1 MSKMTSLLSQFV
13 SQTDFESFEDFQEN
27 FKILVPENFNFAY
40 DVVDAYARD
49 FPEKIAIVWCDDNG
63 GERIFTFK
71 DLKYYSDKTANFFAR
86 HGIGKGDYVM
96 LTLKSRYEFWY
107 CILGLHK
114 LGAIAVPA
122 THMLKTRDIVYRI
135 EKAGLKMIVCIS
147 EDGVPEQVNEAH
159 SHCGDIPFKKAVVG
173 ERNGE
178 GWIDFRKELE
188 EVSPYFERPSGEVAT
203 LNDDICLVYFSSGTS
218 GFPKMV
224 EHNFTY
230 PLGHI
235 ITAKYWQN
243 VEDNGLHY
251 TVADSGWGKCV
262 WGKIYGQWI
271 AGCAIFVYDYD
282 RFEAKNMLEKASK
295 YGVTTFCAPP
305 TIYRFLIKEDLTKY
319 NFSTLK
325 YAVVAGEPLN
335 PEVFNRF
342 LKFTGIKL
350 MEGFG
355 QTETVVA
362 IATFPWMDP
371 KPGSLGKPTP
381 GYKIELMDKDGRLCE
396 AGEEGEIVINT
407 KEGKPAGLFVRYG
420 RDPEKTKKDW
430 HDGYYHTGDM
440 AWMDEEGYFWFVGRA
455 DDIIKT
461 SGYKVGPFEVESAL
475 IQHPAVLE
483 CAITG
488 ASDLERGQVIK
499 ATVVLTNGYTS
510 GEALKKELQEHV
522 KKVTAPYKY
531 PRIIEFV
538 DELPKTISGKI
549 RRVEIRDRDQI

>member
-1 MSKMTSLLSQFV
+1 MTSLLSQFV
-13 SQTDFESFEDFQEN
+13 FQTDFESYEDFKEN
-27 FKILVPENFNFAY
+27 FKILIPENFNFAY

-49 FPEKIAIVWCDDNG
+49 FPEKVAIVWCDDNG
-63 GERIFTFK
+63 SERIFTFK
-71 DLKYYSDKTANFFAR
+71 DLKYYSDKTANFFAK
-86 HGIGKGDYVM
+86 HGICKGDHVM

-147 EDGVPEQVNEAH
+147 DDGIPGQVNESH
-159 SHCGDIPFKKAVVG
+159 SHCGNIPFKKVVIG
-173 ERNGE
+173 ETNCE

-188 EVSPYFERPSGEVAT
+188 EVSPFFERPSGEAT
-203 LNDDICLVYFSSGTS
+203 TKNDDICLVYFSSGTS
-218 GFPKMV
+218 GFPKVV

-235 ITAKYWQN
+235 LTAKYWQN

-271 AGCAIFVYDYD
+271 AGCAVFVYDYD

-362 IATFPWMDP
+362 IATFPWMEP
-371 KPGSLGKPTP
+371 KPGSIGKPTP

-407 KEGKPAGLFVRYG
+407 KEEKPAGLFVHYG
-420 RDPEKTKKDW
+420 GDPEKTKEAW

-461 SGYKVGPFEVESAL
+461 SGYKVGPFEVENAL

-488 ASDLERGQVIK
+488 APDLERGQIIK
-499 ATVVLTNGYTS
+499 ATVVLTKGYSS

>member
-1 MSKMTSLLSQFV
+1 MTSLLSQFV
-13 SQTDFESFEDFQEN
+13 SKTDFESYEDFQEN
-27 FKILVPENFNFAY
+27 FKFRVPENFNFAY
-40 DVVDAYARD
+40 DIVDAYARD
-49 FPEKIAIVWCDDNG
+49 SPEKIAMVWCDDNEQ
-63 GERIFTFK
+63 ERIFTFK
-71 DLKYYSDKTANFFAR
+71 DLKYYSDKAANFFLK

-96 LTLKSRYEFWY
+96 LTLKSRSEFWY

-135 EKAGLKMIVCIS
+135 EKAGLKMIVSIK
-147 EDGVPEQVNEAH
+147 EDGVPEQVDEAH
-159 SHCGDIPFKKAVVG
+159 SQCGDIPLKKVLVG
-173 ERNGE
+173 DKSRE
-178 GWIDFRKELE
+178 GWIDLKKELE
-188 EVSPYFERPSGEVAT
+188 EASSDFERPAGEAAT
-203 LNDDICLVYFSSGTS
+203 KNDDISLVYFSSGTA

-224 EHNFTY
+224 EHDFTY

-235 ITAKYWQN
+235 FTAKYWQN
-243 VEDNGLHY
+243 VEDDGLHY

-271 AGCAIFVYDYD
+271 AGCAVFVYDYD

-295 YGVTTFCAPP
+295 FGVTTFCAPP
-305 TIYRFLIKEDLTKY
+305 TIYRFLIKEDLTQY
-319 NFSTLK
+319 NFGSLK

-362 IATFPWMDP
+362 IANFPWMEP
-371 KPGSLGKPTP
+371 KPGSVGKPTP
-381 GYKIELMDKDGRLCE
+381 GYKIELIDRDGRLCE
-396 AGEEGEIVINT
+396 VGEEGEIVINT
-407 KEGKPAGLFVRYG
+407 KEGKPMGLFVHYG
-420 RDPEKTKKDW
+420 KDPDKTEEAW

-440 AWMDEEGYFWFVGRA
+440 AWMDEDGYFWFVGRA

-488 ASDLERGQVIK
+488 VPDLERGQVIK
-499 ATVVLTNGYTS
+499 ATVVLTKGYTP
-510 GEALKKELQEHV
+510 GVALKKELQNHV
-522 KKVTAPYKY
+522 KNVTAPYKY
-531 PRIIEFV
+531 PRILEFV
-538 DELPKTISGKI
+538 EELPKTISGKI
-549 RRVEIRDRDQI
+549 RRVEIREKDQVQ

>member
-1 MSKMTSLLSQFV
+1 MTSLLSQFV
-13 SQTDFESFEDFQEN
+13 SRTDFESYEDFQEN

-40 DVVDAYARD
+40 DIVDAYARD
-49 FPEKIAIVWCDDNG
+49 SPEKIAIVWCDDY
-63 GERIFTFK
+63 GEEKIFTFK
-71 DLKYYSDKTANFFAR
+71 DMKYYSDKAANFFVK
-86 HGIGKGDYVM
+86 HGITKGDYVM
-96 LTLKSRYEFWY
+96 LTLKSRYEFWF

-135 EKAGLKMIVCIS
+135 KKAGLKMIVCIS
-147 EDGVPEQVNEAH
+147 ENDVPEQVDEAH
-159 SHCGDIPFKKAVVG
+159 MECGDVPLKKAMVG
-173 ERNGE
+173 GKARE

-188 EVSPYFERPSGEVAT
+188 KASPVFERPTGEAAT
-203 LNDDICLVYFSSGTS
+203 KNDDICLAYFSSGTS

-224 EHNFTY
+224 EHDNTY
-230 PLGHI
+230 SLGHI
-235 ITAKYWQN
+235 VTAKYWQK
-243 VEDNGLHY
+243 VEDDGLHY

-262 WGKIYGQWI
+262 WGKLYGQWI
-271 AGCAIFVYDYD
+271 AGCAVFVYDYD

-305 TIYRFLIKEDLTKY
+305 TIYRFLIKEDMTHY

-342 LKFTGIKL
+342 LQFTGIKL

-362 IATFPWMDP
+362 IGTFPWMEP
-371 KPGSLGKPTP
+371 KPGSIGKPTP
-381 GYKIELMDKDGRLCE
+381 GYKIELMDRDDRLCE
-396 AGEEGEIVINT
+396 VGEEGEIVVNT
-407 KEGKPAGLFVRYG
+407 KEGKPVGLFAHYG
-420 RDPEKTKKDW
+420 KDPKKTEESW

-440 AWMDEEGYFWFVGRA
+440 AWMDEDGYFWFVGRA

-488 ASDLERGQVIK
+488 VPDPVRGQVIK
-499 ATVVLTNGYTS
+499 ATIVLTKDYTPS
-510 GEALKKELQEHV
+510 DALKKELQKHV
-522 KKVTAPYKY
+522 KDVTAPYKY
-531 PRIIEFV
+531 PRVVEFV
-538 DELPKTISGKI
+538 PELPKTISGKI
-549 RRVEIRDRDQI
+549 RRVEIRDKDKTQ

>member
-1 MSKMTSLLSQFV
+1 
-13 SQTDFESFEDFQEN
+13 
-27 FKILVPENFNFAY
+27 
-40 DVVDAYARD
+40 
-49 FPEKIAIVWCDDNG
+49 
-63 GERIFTFK
+63 
-71 DLKYYSDKTANFFAR
+71 
-86 HGIGKGDYVM
+86 
-96 LTLKSRYEFWY
+96 
-107 CILGLHK
+107 
-114 LGAIAVPA
+114 
-122 THMLKTRDIVYRI
+122 
-135 EKAGLKMIVCIS
+135 MIVCIS

-159 SHCGDIPFKKAVVG
+159 SQCGDIPFKKAVVG
-173 ERNGE
+173 EKNGE
-178 GWIDFRKELE
+178 GWIDFSKELE
-188 EVSPYFERPSGEVAT
+188 EVPLYFEHPSGAAAT
-203 LNDDICLVYFSSGTS
+203 TNDDICLGYFSSGTS

-235 ITAKYWQN
+235 LTAKYWQN

-271 AGCAIFVYDYD
+271 AGCAVFVYDYD

-335 PEVFNRF
+335 PEVFNKF

-362 IATFPWMDP
+362 IATFPWMEP

-407 KEGKPAGLFVRYG
+407 KEGKPAGLFVHYG

-430 HDGYYHTGDM
+430 HDGYYHTGDI

-488 ASDLERGQVIK
+488 APDLERGQVIK
-499 ATVVLTNGYTS
+499 ATVVLTKGYTS
-510 GEALKKELQEHV
+510 GEVLKKELQEHG

>member
-1 MSKMTSLLSQFV
+1 MTSLLSQFV
-13 SQTDFESFEDFQEN
+13 SKTDFESYEDFQEN
-27 FKILVPENFNFAY
+27 IKILVPENFNFAY

-49 FPEKIAIVWCDDNG
+49 SPEKVAMVWCDDNG
-63 GERIFTFK
+63 EERIFSFK
-71 DLKYYSDKTANFFAR
+71 DLKYYSDKAANFFLK

-96 LTLKSRYEFWY
+96 LTLKSRCEFWH

-114 LGAIAVPA
+114 LGAVAVPA

-135 EKAGLKMIVCIS
+135 EKAGLKMIVSIL
-147 EDGVPEQVNEAH
+147 EDGVPEQVDEAH
-159 SHCGDIPFKKAVVG
+159 SQSGNVQLKKVLVG
-173 ERNGE
+173 EKNRE

-188 EVSPYFERPSGEVAT
+188 EASSDFERPAGEAAAK
-203 LNDDICLVYFSSGTS
+203 NDDISLAYFSSGTA

-224 EHNFTY
+224 EHDFTY

-235 ITAKYWQN
+235 FTAKYWQN

-271 AGCAIFVYDYD
+271 AGCAVFVYDYD

-295 YGVTTFCAPP
+295 FGVTTFCAPP

-319 NFSTLK
+319 NFGSLK

-362 IATFPWMDP
+362 IANFPWMEP
-371 KPGSLGKPTP
+371 KPGSVGKPTP
-381 GYKIELMDKDGRLCE
+381 GYKIELMDREGRLCE
-396 AGEEGEIVINT
+396 VGEEGEIVINT
-407 KEGKPAGLFVRYG
+407 KEGKPPGLFVHYG
-420 RDPEKTKKDW
+420 KDPEKTEETW
-430 HDGYYHTGDM
+430 YDGYYHTGDM
-440 AWMDEEGYFWFVGRA
+440 AWMDEDGYLWFVGRA

-488 ASDLERGQVIK
+488 VPDLERGQVIK
-499 ATVVLTNGYTS
+499 ATVVLTKDYTPGNS
-510 GEALKKELQEHV
+510 LKKELQEHV
-522 KKVTAPYKY
+522 KEVTAPYKY

-549 RRVEIRDRDQI
+549 RRVEIREKDQIQ

>member
-1 MSKMTSLLSQFV
+1 MTSLLSQFV

-27 FKILVPENFNFAY
+27 FKILVPENFNFAH

-63 GERIFTFK
+63 SERIFTFK
-71 DLKYYSDKTANFFAR
+71 DLKYYSDKTANFFAK

-159 SHCGDIPFKKAVVG
+159 SQCGDIPFKKAVVG
-173 ERNGE
+173 EKNGE
-178 GWIDFRKELE
+178 GWIDFSKELE
-188 EVSPYFERPSGEVAT
+188 EVPLYFEHPSGAAAT
-203 LNDDICLVYFSSGTS
+203 TNDDICLGYFSSGTS

-235 ITAKYWQN
+235 LTAKYWQN

-271 AGCAIFVYDYD
+271 AGCAVFVYDYD

-335 PEVFNRF
+335 PEVFNKF

-362 IATFPWMDP
+362 IATFPWMEP

-407 KEGKPAGLFVRYG
+407 KEGKPAGLFVHYG

-430 HDGYYHTGDM
+430 HDGYYHTGDI

-488 ASDLERGQVIK
+488 APDLERGQVIK
-499 ATVVLTNGYTS
+499 ATVVLTKGYTS
-510 GEALKKELQEHV
+510 GEVLKKELQEHG